1 MNSCTDD
8 PMVPIRRAHDEI
20 DDPSD
25 VGSFLGFAFLLID
38 AERQADE
45 SAQSWRTK
53 ESSRKE
59 QIHSRMH

>member
-1 MNSCTDD
+1 MKGCTDD

-25 VGSFLGFAFLLID
+25 VGSFLGFAFLFID

-53 ESSRKE
+53 ESSRK
-59 QIHSRMH
+59 